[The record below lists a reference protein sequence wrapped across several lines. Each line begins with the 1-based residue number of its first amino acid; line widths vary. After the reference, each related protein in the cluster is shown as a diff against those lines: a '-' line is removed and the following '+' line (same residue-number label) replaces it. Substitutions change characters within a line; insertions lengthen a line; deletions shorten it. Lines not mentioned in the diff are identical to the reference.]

1 MPPHHRTSS
10 IFPFALL
17 LTSLLCPFLS
27 SAALT
32 QAPATPAAQATED
45 EASITPTDRMHST
58 AAQNTQEAW
67 TMLTN
72 AAGDTRH
79 SDARIQALAA
89 LGTTGSSARQEKL
102 ISNAMSDP
110 DVDVRTA
117 AILAAGQAENRNLSG
132 IIRSKLDDPEP
143 QVAFVAATTLW
154 KMHDQSGEDILIA
167 VVDGER
173 KATAG
178 LRGSALHTV
187 SRDLHSPSTL
197 ARIGALQGAS
207 FLLGPFG
214 FGITAYEYMR
224 KNGGD
229 TSRVGA
235 IELIAEQKTAPVRA
249 TLIAALGDKDP
260 AVRATAAKAVG
271 SSSHDKAASE
281 ALLPLFD
288 DPKAPVRLTAAAAYI
303 HSVETPAS
311 RETPHTPPRRRIQH

>member
-1 MPPHHRTSS
+1 MTPHHCTPRIYT
-10 IFPFALL
+10 FALL
-17 LTSLLCPFLS
+17 SASLLCLS
-27 SAALT
+27 LPSVTFAQTPTTPAT
-32 QAPATPAAQATED
+32 QAVDDDSTIP
-45 EASITPTDRMHST
+45 PTDRMHST
-58 AAQNTQEAW
+58 VAANTQEAW
-67 TMLTN
+67 AMLTN
-72 AAGDTRH
+72 AAQDAKH
-79 SDARIQALAA
+79 ADARIQALAA
-89 LGTTGSSARQEKL
+89 LGTTGSSDKAEKL
-102 ISNAMSDP
+102 IGDAMNDP

-117 AILAAGQAENRNLSG
+117 AVLAAGQTENRNLAG
-132 IIRSKLDDPEP
+132 DIRSKLDDQEP

-167 VVDGER
+167 VVDGDR

-178 LRGSALHTV
+178 LKDSTMHKV
-187 SRDLHSPSTL
+187 SRDLHSPSAL

-229 TSRVGA
+229 SSRVAA
-235 IELIAEQKTAPVRA
+235 IELIAQQKTAPIRS

-271 SSSHDKAASE
+271 SYHDKTASD

-288 DPKAPVRLTAAAAYI
+288 DAKRPVRLTAAAAYI
-303 HSVETPAS
+303 RSVETPAP
-311 RETPHTPPRRRIQH
+311 RETPHTHAKPRIQP